1 MIQTQKRWNGYIIF
15 CESILDNS
23 MEENGT
29 SSILTGGGSTL
40 VRKTFLNHV
49 FSTTEES
56 KAEIFN
62 VLQYSGLAILPVV
75 VLNKVIQRFIPE
87 VDPDKSSL
95 EILVEVLLQLIVI
108 FVALVLIHRSITYV
122 PTYSGFK
129 YDSLT
134 LTSTVL
140 TFLVIVLSIQ
150 TKLGI
155 KVSILAERVADVW
168 NGTDSRKDE
177 EEGSGSNYRVR
188 QPISSG
194 VPQHRPSQA
203 DFMDSPQ
210 VQPAIMPPAPVAKAS
225 KAVAAASYEPVAANS
240 MLGSS
245 FGTLF

>member
-1 MIQTQKRWNGYIIF
+1 
-15 CESILDNS
+15 
-23 MEENGT
+23 MEDNGT

-75 VLNKVIQRFIPE
+75 ILNKVIQRFIPDA
-87 VDPDKSSL
+87 DPDKSSL

-155 KVSILAERVADVW
+155 KVSILAERVADMW
-168 NGTDSRKDE
+168 NGTDSRKE
-177 EEGSGSNYRVR
+177 EEGSGSGHRVR

-194 VPQHRPSQA
+194 MPQHRPSQA

-225 KAVAAASYEPVAANS
+225 PKAAAAAASYEPVAANS

-245 FGTLF
+245 FGTIF